1 MRRSVRRATRW
12 MLREHTQFESIN
24 SAIEFYRPVYS
35 DLLNNISQY
44 LVAEEVTTLNNTVA
58 SYVEQGVPEAIAY
71 RIGIQSNAFSALD
84 LAHIVEKTQLK
95 PALVERLYFQ
105 LGSHLQL
112 HWFLEQINQQGVNNH
127 WQALARASYREEL
140 DHQQRLL
147 TISILKR
154 SEKLASIAQVDDL
167 LVNWM
172 DENSNLIN
180 RWSSMM
186 SEFKTSQ
193 SHEFA
198 KFSVALRELLL
209 LTNKVSAS

>member
-1 MRRSVRRATRW
+1 
-12 MLREHTQFESIN
+12 MLR
-24 SAIEFYRPVYS
+24 
-35 DLLNNISQY
+35 
-44 LVAEEVTTLNNTVA
+44 
-58 SYVEQGVPEAIAY
+58 QGVPEAIAY